1 MKAINSFVALQEV
14 PMKSGLIIKESE
26 ADHWLEGKV
35 ISVGDDVIG
44 LKKNDIALFD
54 TYKAIQHSV
63 AGKKYWFLD
72 YKTIVAIQ

>member
-1 MKAINSFVALQEV
+1 MKAINNYIQLLEV
-14 PMKSGLIIKESE
+14 PMKSGFIIKESE

-35 ISVGDDVIG
+35 VSVGDDVVG

-63 AGKKYWFLD
+63 GGKKYWFLD